1 MRISRETDYAIRC
14 MLHLCGNSKK
24 VAMVDEI
31 AKARD
36 VPKSFLA
43 KILQKL
49 KRAKLVE
56 SFRGVKGGFKLA
68 KDPARIS
75 LLDVI
80 EAIQG
85 GVGVNIC
92 TVDDQAC
99 DRSAE
104 CVVHPVWKKMR
115 SAIEA
120 SLREHDLRT
129 LAEAEKGKSV

>member
-14 MLHLCGNSKK
+14 MLHLCGNARE

-31 AKARD
+31 AQARD

-56 SFRGVKGGFKLA
+56 SFRGVKGGFRLA
-68 KDPARIS
+68 RDPSGIS

-85 GVGVNIC
+85 DVGVNVC
-92 TVDDQAC
+92 AVDELAC

-104 CVVHPVWKKMR
+104 CVVHPIWKKM
-115 SAIEA
+115 SSKIKV
-120 SLREHDLRT
+120 LLKEHDLLS
-129 LAEAEKGKSV
+129 LAEAEKGKSA

>member
-14 MLHLCGNSKK
+14 MLHLCADAGK
-24 VAMVDEI
+24 VSMVDEI
-31 AKARD
+31 AQARD

-56 SFRGVKGGFKLA
+56 SFRGVKGGFRLA
-68 KDPARIS
+68 RDPSGIS

-85 GVGVNIC
+85 DVGVNVC
-92 TVDDQAC
+92 AVDELAC

-104 CVVHPVWKKMR
+104 CVVHPIWKKM
-115 SAIEA
+115 SSKIKV
-120 SLREHDLRT
+120 LLKEHDLLS
-129 LAEAEKGKSV
+129 LAEAEKGKSA

>member
-1 MRISRETDYAIRC
+1 
-14 MLHLCGNSKK
+14 
-24 VAMVDEI
+24 MVDEI
-31 AKARD
+31 AQARD

-56 SFRGVKGGFKLA
+56 SFRGVKGGFRLA
-68 KDPARIS
+68 RDPSGIS

-85 GVGVNIC
+85 DVGVNVC
-92 TVDDQAC
+92 AVDELAC

-104 CVVHPVWKKMR
+104 CVVHPIWKKM
-115 SAIEA
+115 SSKIKV
-120 SLREHDLRT
+120 LLKEHDLLS
-129 LAEAEKGKSV
+129 LAEAEKGKSA

>member
-14 MLHLCGNSKK
+14 MLHLCGNARK

-31 AKARD
+31 AKERD

-56 SFRGVKGGFKLA
+56 SFRGVKGGFRLA
-68 KDPARIS
+68 RDPSGIS

-104 CVVHPVWKKMR
+104 CVVHPIWKKMR
-115 SAIEA
+115 SAIEV

-129 LAEAEKGKSV
+129 LAEAEKGKSA

>member
-1 MRISRETDYAIRC
+1 MKISRETDYAIRF
-14 MLHLCGNSKK
+14 MLHLCGNARK

-31 AKARD
+31 AKERD

-56 SFRGVKGGFKLA
+56 SFRGVKGGFRLA
-68 KDPARIS
+68 RDPSGIS

-92 TVDDQAC
+92 AVDDLAC
-99 DRSAE
+99 ERSAE
-104 CVVHPVWKKMR
+104 CVVHPIWKKMT
-115 SAIEA
+115 STIEA
-120 SLREHDLRT
+120 SLKEHDLHT
-129 LAEAEKGKSV
+129 LAQAEKGKSA

>member
-14 MLHLCGNSKK
+14 MLHLCANGRK

-31 AKARD
+31 AQARD

-49 KRAKLVE
+49 KRARLVE
-56 SFRGVKGGFKLA
+56 SFRGVKGGFRLA
-68 KDPARIS
+68 KDPSGIS

-92 TVDDQAC
+92 AVDDLAC

-104 CVVHPVWKKMR
+104 CVVHPIWKKM
-115 SAIEA
+115 SSEIEV
-120 SLREHDLRT
+120 LLKVQDLRT
-129 LAEAEKGKSV
+129 LSEAENSKAS